1 MRLCREACHVAYPVP
16 MILAARMGPTP
27 KISVRVVS
35 EASTSAS
42 MRPPRSAIFRSSV
55 LTSRR
60 TSEANRRRR
69 RAEAPPW
76 GRKRSRHP
84 AGDEIPQERVKAV

>member
-1 MRLCREACHVAYPVP
+1 
-16 MILAARMGPTP
+16 
-27 KISVRVVS
+27 
-35 EASTSAS
+35 